1 MKNKIKDIEKYLP
14 KDWKEKCKE
23 LKALSRGRE
32 IKTAEELLTLNLMYL
47 TIGGSFGTTAALI
60 NMTTDKKMS
69 KKAVYTRIQ
78 NSGEWLKWMSKE
90 MCEENGMLI
99 PKPEW
104 LTKNIKLVDGSE
116 LSVKG
121 SQKGDYM
128 LHYALRI

>member
-99 PKPEW
+99 PNPP
-104 LTKNIKLVDGSE
+104 L
-116 LSVKG
+116 
-121 SQKGDYM
+121 
-128 LHYALRI
+128 